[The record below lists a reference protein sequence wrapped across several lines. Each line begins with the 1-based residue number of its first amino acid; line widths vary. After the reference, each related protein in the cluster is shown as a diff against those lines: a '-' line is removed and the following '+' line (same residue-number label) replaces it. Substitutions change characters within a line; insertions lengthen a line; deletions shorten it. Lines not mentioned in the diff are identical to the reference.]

1 MYIQKVA
8 PSIAEIRTLAKNI
21 MNENNMH
28 FENASES
35 TGHYFQAGDYK
46 RVILSVANDE
56 FIQKEQRFNNG
67 EWMDAVEIRVKG
79 SIETIENMFIN
90 TILDLFKVNKDL
102 VHFKNIK

>member
-1 MYIQKVA
+1 MNVQKVA
-8 PSIAEIRTLAKNI
+8 PNFAELRTFAKNI
-21 MNENNMH
+21 MKENNMH
-28 FENASES
+28 FENASEN

-46 RVILSVANDE
+46 RIILTVVNDE

-67 EWMDAVEIRVKG
+67 EWMDAVEIRARG

-90 TILDLFKVNKDL
+90 AILDLFKVNKDL